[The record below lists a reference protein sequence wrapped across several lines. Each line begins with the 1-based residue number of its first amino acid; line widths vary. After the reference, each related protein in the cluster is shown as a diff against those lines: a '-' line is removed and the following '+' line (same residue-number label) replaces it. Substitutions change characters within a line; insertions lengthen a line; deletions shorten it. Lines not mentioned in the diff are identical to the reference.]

1 MNLSKSTCRNFAIGG
16 IVCAGI
22 SIVIGGALLDIVGFV
37 IGFIALTSAKKM
49 IAAMPGDAYV
59 ENILKLAK
67 IAVVV
72 SLVAFIANILTAVFL
87 TPVLV
92 DQASSMVA
100 KSASTFEEIVQ
111 RHKAKH
117 FQRFM
122 ATLIRREIRT
132 QT

>member
-49 IAAMPGDAYV
+49 LAAMPGDAYV
-59 ENILKLAK
+59 ENVLKLAK

-117 FQRFM
+117 FQQLQ
-122 ATLIRREIRT
+122 TRRVLVT
-132 QT
+132 

>member
-1 MNLSKSTCRNFAIGG
+1 MKSATPLLLCTNVRFSKSNERSTHEFEQVNLPQLC

-59 ENILKLAK
+59 ENVLKLAK

-100 KSASTFEEIVQ
+100 KSASTF
-111 RHKAKH
+111 
-117 FQRFM
+117 
-122 ATLIRREIRT
+122 
-132 QT
+132 

>member
-1 MNLSKSTCRNFAIGG
+1 MKFETSLLLCTNVRFSKSNERRTHEFEQVNLPQLCNWRHCNAGIG
-16 IVCAGI
+16 IV
-22 SIVIGGALLDIVGFV
+22 VGGALLDIVGFV

-59 ENILKLAK
+59 ENVLKLAK

-100 KSASTFEEIVQ
+100 KSASTF
-111 RHKAKH
+111 
-117 FQRFM
+117 
-122 ATLIRREIRT
+122 
-132 QT
+132 

>member
-37 IGFIALTSAKKM
+37 VGFIALTTAKKM

-59 ENILKLAK
+59 ENVLKLAK

-100 KSASTFEEIVQ
+100 KSASTF
-111 RHKAKH
+111 
-117 FQRFM
+117 
-122 ATLIRREIRT
+122 
-132 QT
+132 

>member
-1 MNLSKSTCRNFAIGG
+1 MNLSKSTCRNLAIGG

-59 ENILKLAK
+59 ENVLKLAK

-92 DQASSMVA
+92 DQANSMVA
-100 KSASTFEEIVQ
+100 KSASTF
-111 RHKAKH
+111 
-117 FQRFM
+117 
-122 ATLIRREIRT
+122 
-132 QT
+132 

>member
-16 IVCAGI
+16 IICAGI

-59 ENILKLAK
+59 ENVLKLAK

-72 SLVAFIANILTAVFL
+72 SLVAIHREHFDRRFPDARSGRPSEQHGSQVRIH
-87 TPVLV
+87 VLGNR
-92 DQASSMVA
+92 S
-100 KSASTFEEIVQ
+100 
-111 RHKAKH
+111 KA
-117 FQRFM
+117 
-122 ATLIRREIRT
+122 
-132 QT
+132 

>member
-16 IVCAGI
+16 IVCAGF

-59 ENILKLAK
+59 ENVLKLAK

-92 DQASSMVA
+92 DQANSMVA
-100 KSASTFEEIVQ
+100 KSASTF
-111 RHKAKH
+111 
-117 FQRFM
+117 
-122 ATLIRREIRT
+122 
-132 QT
+132 

>member
-22 SIVIGGALLDIVGFV
+22 SIAIGGALLDIVGFV

-59 ENILKLAK
+59 ENVLKLAK

-92 DQASSMVA
+92 DQANSMVA
-100 KSASTFEEIVQ
+100 KSASTF
-111 RHKAKH
+111 
-117 FQRFM
+117 
-122 ATLIRREIRT
+122 
-132 QT
+132 

>member
-37 IGFIALTSAKKM
+37 IGFIALMNTKKM
-49 IAAMPGDAYV
+49 LDTTPGDSYI
-59 ENILKLAK
+59 ENANKLAK

-87 TPVLV
+87 APVLY
-92 DQASSMVA
+92 DQASNVVA
-100 KSASTFEEIVQ
+100 QSSSTF
-111 RHKAKH
+111 
-117 FQRFM
+117 
-122 ATLIRREIRT
+122 
-132 QT
+132 

>member
-22 SIVIGGALLDIVGFV
+22 SIVIGGALLDSVGFV

-49 IAAMPGDAYV
+49 SAAMPGDAYV
-59 ENILKLAK
+59 ENVLKLAK

-100 KSASTFEEIVQ
+100 KSASTF
-111 RHKAKH
+111 
-117 FQRFM
+117 
-122 ATLIRREIRT
+122 
-132 QT
+132 

>member
-16 IVCAGI
+16 IVGAGI
-22 SIVIGGALLDIVGFV
+22 SIVIGGALLDIVGFI

-49 IAAMPGDAYV
+49 IAVMPGDAYV
-59 ENILKLAK
+59 ENVLKLAK

-92 DQASSMVA
+92 DQANSMVA
-100 KSASTFEEIVQ
+100 KSASTF
-111 RHKAKH
+111 
-117 FQRFM
+117 
-122 ATLIRREIRT
+122 
-132 QT
+132 

>member
-1 MNLSKSTCRNFAIGG
+1 MNLSKSTCRNFAICG
-16 IVCAGI
+16 IICAGI

-59 ENILKLAK
+59 ENVLKLAK

-100 KSASTFEEIVQ
+100 KSASTF
-111 RHKAKH
+111 
-117 FQRFM
+117 
-122 ATLIRREIRT
+122 
-132 QT
+132 

>member
-1 MNLSKSTCRNFAIGG
+1 MNLSKSTCRNLAIGG

-49 IAAMPGDAYV
+49 ISAMPGDVYV
-59 ENILKLAK
+59 ENVMKLAK

-92 DQASSMVA
+92 DQANSMVA
-100 KSASTFEEIVQ
+100 QSASTF
-111 RHKAKH
+111 
-117 FQRFM
+117 
-122 ATLIRREIRT
+122 
-132 QT
+132 

>member
-1 MNLSKSTCRNFAIGG
+1 MNLSKSTCRNVAIGG

-49 IAAMPGDAYV
+49 IVAMPGDAYV
-59 ENILKLAK
+59 ENVLKLAK

-92 DQASSMVA
+92 DQANSMVA
-100 KSASTFEEIVQ
+100 KSASTF
-111 RHKAKH
+111 
-117 FQRFM
+117 
-122 ATLIRREIRT
+122 
-132 QT
+132 

>member
-22 SIVIGGALLDIVGFV
+22 STVIGGALLDIVGFV

-59 ENILKLAK
+59 ENVLKLAK

-92 DQASSMVA
+92 DQANSMVA
-100 KSASTFEEIVQ
+100 KSASTF
-111 RHKAKH
+111 
-117 FQRFM
+117 
-122 ATLIRREIRT
+122 
-132 QT
+132 

>member
-22 SIVIGGALLDIVGFV
+22 SIVGGALLDIVGFV

-59 ENILKLAK
+59 ENVLKLAK

-100 KSASTFEEIVQ
+100 KSASTF
-111 RHKAKH
+111 
-117 FQRFM
+117 
-122 ATLIRREIRT
+122 
-132 QT
+132 

>member
-49 IAAMPGDAYV
+49 ITAMPGDADAYV
-59 ENILKLAK
+59 ENVLKLAK

-100 KSASTFEEIVQ
+100 KSASTF
-111 RHKAKH
+111 
-117 FQRFM
+117 
-122 ATLIRREIRT
+122 
-132 QT
+132 